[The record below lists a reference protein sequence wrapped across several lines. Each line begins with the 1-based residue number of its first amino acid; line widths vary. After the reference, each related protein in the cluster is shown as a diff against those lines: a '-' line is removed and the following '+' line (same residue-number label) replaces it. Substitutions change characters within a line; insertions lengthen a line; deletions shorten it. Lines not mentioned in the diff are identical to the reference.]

1 MQNCIPE
8 LTVAIRKLARYNFQR
23 TDQVFSSV
31 AKRMY
36 DWILVRSTIYVDYHG
51 ANVIHLIKSNRC
63 YF

>member
-1 MQNCIPE
+1 MHNCTAE

-36 DWILVRSTIYVDYHG
+36 DWILVHSTIYVDYHG
-51 ANVIHLIKSNRC
+51 ANVIHLIKRNRC
-63 YF
+63 YL